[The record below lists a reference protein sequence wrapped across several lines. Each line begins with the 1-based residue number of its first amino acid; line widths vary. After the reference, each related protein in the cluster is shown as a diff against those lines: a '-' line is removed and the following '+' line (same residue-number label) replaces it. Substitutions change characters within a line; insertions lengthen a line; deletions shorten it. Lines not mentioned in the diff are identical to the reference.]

1 MDMIHVE
8 RSIIINRPIDEVFT
22 YVSDLRH
29 SAVWQPGL
37 EEVRKKTEGPLR
49 VGTEFTFV
57 RKFLGKR
64 LESSNKFIEYEPNT
78 RVTFVIPSG
87 PLPGEASYLFESTPH
102 GTKVTSKIQMQTKGF
117 TRLAEPLVTSTLLR
131 DMEAGFD
138 YLKELLENGTAAAS

>member
-1 MDMIHVE
+1 MIQVK
-8 RSIIINRPIDEVFT
+8 RSIVISRPIDEVFT

-64 LESSNKFIEYEPNT
+64 LESGNKFIEYEPNT

-87 PLPGEASYLFESTPH
+87 PVPGEASYLFESTPH
-102 GTKVTSKIQMQTKGF
+102 GTKVTSKIQLEFKGL
-117 TRLAEPLVTSTLLR
+117 TRLAEPLVTSSLIR
-131 DMEAGFD
+131 DMETGFD
-138 YLKELLENGTAAAS
+138 KLKELLENGAAAS